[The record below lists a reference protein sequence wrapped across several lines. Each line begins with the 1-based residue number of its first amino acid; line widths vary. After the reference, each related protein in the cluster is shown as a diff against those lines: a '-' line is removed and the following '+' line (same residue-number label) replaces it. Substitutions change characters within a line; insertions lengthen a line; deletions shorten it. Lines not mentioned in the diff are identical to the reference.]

1 MTGGYLKWL
10 ILCIGTIIVSKSIYV
25 NCKLDATY
33 ERFVIING
41 TNIINL
47 SAIRVKKYN
56 RTTVV
61 LNGEADVLVD
71 FDNTYEVKMSL
82 N

>member
-33 ERFVIING
+33 ERLVMVNG
-41 TNIINL
+41 TDLLNL
-47 SAIRVKKYN
+47 GSVRVKKFN

-61 LNGEADVLVD
+61 VNGEADLLVD
-71 FDNTYEVKMSL
+71 LDNTYEVKISC
-82 N
+82 